1 MSSSFHYAIL
11 FRLLKLLMLCWK
23 FLMLE
28 TLLVVVALRFI
39 YKLFYWIMIFNFQM
53 EQAVLASG
61 SNKKL
66 VLLLNKIGEG
76 ANTLYMFHLTLI
88 SFVRWLLFHYFCS
101 FSLWQQIKLAV
112 TCTFNRQLSCLTRMF
127 CRNTL

>member
-1 MSSSFHYAIL
+1 
-11 FRLLKLLMLCWK
+11 
-23 FLMLE
+23 MLE

-101 FSLWQQIKLAV
+101 FSL
-112 TCTFNRQLSCLTRMF
+112 
-127 CRNTL
+127 